1 MTVTEVAQR
10 PVWRRPLWWALLA
23 SVLLGHWLFKG
34 WIDEQLLS
42 VTQPPPM
49 ERLAALY
56 TRQITRIAPAP
67 AAPPPAVRP
76 PVGSARP
83 AALAS
88 ADPAAAASA
97 PQAAASDVA
106 PAAEAAASDPPPG
119 PVAQASEAAVAAP
132 PDRPTAPAASAQLAA
147 PAKAASADIAAARP
161 PNAAAS
167 ASAPANAPA
176 TGAASG
182 TGQIAAAA
190 TPASATPTPAGG
202 ELLYG
207 AVWPFSTRMRYTLNG
222 WYRGDVQ
229 GDAQVEWLRVG
240 TRYQVHLDVSI
251 GPSFAPLVCRR
262 MSSEGHIT
270 PNGLAPQRYEQ
281 ETRQPFGSN
290 RVGISFEPELLR
302 LANGRLEPRPLDV
315 QDTAS
320 QFVQLIYL
328 LTARPELRQPGA
340 SVEFALALPH
350 RLDRWTYDIGPA
362 EPVVTPA
369 GTLLALHVHPRRRVA
384 PGVLTVQM
392 WLAPE
397 LQMMPVRIRIE
408 QDEDTWADL
417 RLKALPDQAGAP

>member
-23 SVLLGHWLFKG
+23 GVLLGHWLFKG
-34 WIDEQLLS
+34 WVNEHLLS
-42 VTQPPPM
+42 VTQQPAM

-56 TRQITRIAPAP
+56 TRQITRTAPAP
-67 AAPPPAVRP
+67 AASPKAAAAHTR
-76 PVGSARP
+76 SAAT
-83 AALAS
+83 AA
-88 ADPAAAASA
+88 ADPAAATA
-97 PQAAASDVA
+97 PQAAASDA
-106 PAAEAAASDPPPG
+106 
-119 PVAQASEAAVAAP
+119 
-132 PDRPTAPAASAQLAA
+132 APAASDAPPGQGAEVSAAVPPDHADAPTPVASAPLATPAA
-147 PAKAASADIAAARP
+147 PAKAASADIAATRP
-161 PNAAAS
+161 STAASATGTAQAAAAAAS
-167 ASAPANAPA
+167 AAD
-176 TGAASG
+176 AA
-182 TGQIAAAA
+182 
-190 TPASATPTPAGG
+190 PAGG

-251 GPSFAPLVCRR
+251 GPSFAPLVRRR

-290 RVGISFEPELLR
+290 RAGISFEPELLR

-350 RLDRWTYDIGPA
+350 RLDRWTYDIGPP

-369 GTLLALHVHPRRRVA
+369 GTLLAIHVHPRRRVA
-384 PGVLTVQM
+384 PGALTAQM

>member
-1 MTVTEVAQR
+1 
-10 PVWRRPLWWALLA
+10 
-23 SVLLGHWLFKG
+23 
-34 WIDEQLLS
+34 
-42 VTQPPPM
+42 M

-56 TRQITRIAPAP
+56 TRQITRAAPAP
-67 AAPPPAVRP
+67 AAPPKAAPAH
-76 PVGSARP
+76 SRP
-83 AALAS
+83 AAPAA
-88 ADPAAAASA
+88 ADPAAATA
-97 PQAAASDVA
+97 PQAAASDAA
-106 PAAEAAASDPPPG
+106 PAASDPPLG
-119 PVAQASEAAVAAP
+119 PVAEVPAAVP
-132 PDRPTAPAASAQLAA
+132 PDAAVVPMPVASAPLVTPAAPAAPAT
-147 PAKAASADIAAARP
+147 PAKAASADIAATRP
-161 PNAAAS
+161 STAASAAGTAQAAAAS
-167 ASAPANAPA
+167 ASAADAAPA
-176 TGAASG
+176 S
-182 TGQIAAAA
+182 
-190 TPASATPTPAGG
+190 G

-251 GPSFAPLVCRR
+251 GPSFAPLVRRR

-290 RVGISFEPELLR
+290 RAGISFEPELLR

-340 SVEFALALPH
+340 SIEFALALPH

-362 EPVVTPA
+362 EPVATPA
-369 GTLLALHVHPRRRVA
+369 GNLIAIHVHPRRRVA

-417 RLKALPDQAGAP
+417 RLKALPDQAGSP

>member
-1 MTVTEVAQR
+1 MAEAAQR

-23 SVLLGHWLFKG
+23 GVLLGHGLFKG
-34 WIDEQLLS
+34 WMNEQLLS
-42 VTQPPPM
+42 VAQPPPM

-56 TRQITRIAPAP
+56 TRQITRAAPAP
-67 AAPPPAVRP
+67 AASPKAAAAHPRPAV
-76 PVGSARP
+76 P
-83 AALAS
+83 AA
-88 ADPAAAASA
+88 ADPAAATA
-97 PQAAASDVA
+97 PQAAASDAV
-106 PAAEAAASDPPPG
+106 PAASDPPLG
-119 PVAQASEAAVAAP
+119 QVAEAPAAVPPDAAVAPMPVASTP
-132 PDRPTAPAASAQLAA
+132 PATTAT
-147 PAKAASADIAAARP
+147 PAKAASADSAATRP
-161 PNAAAS
+161 STAASATGTAPAAAAS
-167 ASAPANAPA
+167 VAD
-176 TGAASG
+176 AA
-182 TGQIAAAA
+182 
-190 TPASATPTPAGG
+190 PAGG

-251 GPSFAPLVCRR
+251 GPSFAPLVRRR
-262 MSSEGHIT
+262 MSSEGQIT

-290 RVGISFEPELLR
+290 RAGISFEPELLR

-328 LTARPELRQPGA
+328 LTARPELRQSGA
-340 SVEFALALPH
+340 SIEFALALPH

-362 EPVVTPA
+362 EPVATPA
-369 GTLLALHVHPRRRVA
+369 GNLIAIHVHPRRRVA